1 MTAAGGAGAAGAPT
15 IGIDLGGTNLRVAVV
30 DHDGGIVADER
41 EATPAD
47 LRKLVDAISAR
58 VDGFVSTHGPV
69 TAVGVG
75 AAGLVDREG
84 TIHYAP
90 NIPMFRRARVGAALL
105 DALGLPVIVDNDA
118 NVAAFGELRHGAA
131 QGKQHVLV
139 ITLGTGI
146 GGGLILDGRVY
157 RGAHGFAAEVGH
169 WQLDPDGDAC
179 ACGEVGHWEASASG
193 TALGRLG
200 RERAAAG
207 AAPALVAAADGEVD
221 AINGVHVGA
230 AAREGDR
237 DALEIL
243 EEYGQRVALGFV
255 ALGNILDPELIVVSG
270 GVVELGDL
278 LLDPIRRAFDGH
290 LEGAAYRPP
299 VEVVA
304 AALGS
309 QAGVIGA
316 AAMARE
322 LST

>member
-1 MTAAGGAGAAGAPT
+1 VTAAGGAGAAGAPT
-15 IGIDLGGTNLRVAVV
+15 IGIDLGGTNLRVAIV
-30 DHDGGIVADER
+30 DGDGAIVADER
-41 EATPAD
+41 EATPTD
-47 LRKLVDAISAR
+47 LPKLVEAIAAR
-58 VDGFVSTHGPV
+58 VDGLVSAHGDV

-75 AAGLVDREG
+75 AAGLVDHEG

-105 DALGLPVIVDNDA
+105 DALAMPVVVDNDA

-131 QGKQHVLV
+131 RGKRDVLV

-169 WQLDPDGDAC
+169 WQLDPDGDRC
-179 ACGEVGHWEASASG
+179 ACGEPGHWEAAASG

-207 AAPALVAAADGEVD
+207 DAPGLLAAADGAVD
-221 AINGVHVGA
+221 AITGLHVSD
-230 AAREGDR
+230 AARTGDA

-243 EEYGQRVALGFV
+243 EEYGRRVALGFV

-290 LEGAAYRPP
+290 LEGAEYRPP

-304 AALGS
+304 AELGS

-322 LST
+322 LVR